1 MQNKKTENA
10 RMIFAFM
17 VPITIVAFLFGAL
30 TTDLIQQNYPINMT
44 TFDILG
50 MVLSTIG
57 VLMFNLYEEKPQ
69 KASIEQFWSLV

>member
-17 VPITIVAFLFGAL
+17 VPITMVAFLLGSA
-30 TTDLIQQNYPINMT
+30 TTKLIGQNYSVSMN

-50 MVLSTIG
+50 MILSTVG
-57 VLMFNLYEEKPQ
+57 VMMFNLYEEKPQ
-69 KASIEQFWSLV
+69 KASIE

>member
-17 VPITIVAFLFGAL
+17 VPITIIAFLLGAL

-69 KASIEQFWSLV
+69 KASIE

>member
-69 KASIEQFWSLV
+69 KASIEQF

>member
-1 MQNKKTENA
+1 
-10 RMIFAFM
+10 MIFAFM
-17 VPITIVAFLFGAL
+17 VPITIVAFLLGAL

-69 KASIEQFWSLV
+69 KASIE

>member
-10 RMIFAFM
+10 RLIFAFM
-17 VPITIVAFLFGAL
+17 VPITIIAFLLGAL
-30 TTDLIQQNYPINMT
+30 TTDLVQQNYPINMT

-69 KASIEQFWSLV
+69 KASIE

>member
-1 MQNKKTENA
+1 
-10 RMIFAFM
+10 MIFAFM

-69 KASIEQFWSLV
+69 KASIE

>member
-30 TTDLIQQNYPINMT
+30 TTDLIQQNYPVNMT
-44 TFDILG
+44 AFDIVG
-50 MVLSTIG
+50 MILSTIG

-69 KASIEQFWSLV
+69 KASIE

>member
-1 MQNKKTENA
+1 
-10 RMIFAFM
+10 MIFAFM
-17 VPITIVAFLFGAL
+17 VPITIVAFLLGAL
-30 TTDLIQQNYPINMT
+30 TTDLIQQNYPIKMT

-69 KASIEQFWSLV
+69 KASIE

>member
-1 MQNKKTENA
+1 
-10 RMIFAFM
+10 MIFAFM
-17 VPITIVAFLFGAL
+17 VPITILAFLLGAL

-50 MVLSTIG
+50 MVLSTVG

-69 KASIEQFWSLV
+69 KASIE

>member
-17 VPITIVAFLFGAL
+17 VPITIVAFLLGAL
-30 TTDLIQQNYPINMT
+30 TTNLIQQNYPINMT

>member
-17 VPITIVAFLFGAL
+17 VPITIVAFLLGAL
-30 TTDLIQQNYPINMT
+30 TTDLIQQTYPINMT

-69 KASIEQFWSLV
+69 KASIE

>member
-69 KASIEQFWSLV
+69 KASIE

>member
-17 VPITIVAFLFGAL
+17 VPITIVAFLLGAL

-69 KASIEQFWSLV
+69 KASIE

>member
-17 VPITIVAFLFGAL
+17 VPITIVAFLLGAL

-50 MVLSTIG
+50 MVISTIG

-69 KASIEQFWSLV
+69 KASIEQF

>member
-30 TTDLIQQNYPINMT
+30 TTDLIQQNYPVNLT
-44 TFDILG
+44 AFDIVG
-50 MVLSTIG
+50 MILSTIG

-69 KASIEQFWSLV
+69 KASIE

>member
-17 VPITIVAFLFGAL
+17 VPITIIAFLLGAL
-30 TTDLIQQNYPINMT
+30 TTDLVQQNYPINMT

-69 KASIEQFWSLV
+69 KASIE

>member
-1 MQNKKTENA
+1 
-10 RMIFAFM
+10 MIFAFM
-17 VPITIVAFLFGAL
+17 VPITIVAFLLGAL
-30 TTDLIQQNYPINMT
+30 TTDLIQQTYSINMT

-69 KASIEQFWSLV
+69 KASIE